1 MKPTPYLLLVVLK
14 WTLLCTCVSRS
25 KFISSFAFFYVLL
38 SRPQR
43 GGRPPRQ
50 PVGGAR
56 KPVSQS
62 GAAPKNS
69 KVIDSRSRG
78 GGAGAGRRNVSAA
91 GGGAKKGAPQ
101 SKKDKVREKHYYNLK
116 I

>member
-1 MKPTPYLLLVVLK
+1 M
-14 WTLLCTCVSRS
+14 
-25 KFISSFAFFYVLL
+25 
-38 SRPQR
+38 
-43 GGRPPRQ
+43 PRQ
-50 PVGGAR
+50 LVGGAK

-69 KVIDSRSRG
+69 KVIDNRSRG
-78 GGAGAGRRNVSAA
+78 GAGRRNVSAA